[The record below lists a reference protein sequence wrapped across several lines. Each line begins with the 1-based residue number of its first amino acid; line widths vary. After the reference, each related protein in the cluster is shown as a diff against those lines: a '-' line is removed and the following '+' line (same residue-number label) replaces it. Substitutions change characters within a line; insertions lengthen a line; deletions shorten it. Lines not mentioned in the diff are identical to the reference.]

1 MTRLALHW
9 QILGGMVIGAAI
21 GLTLN
26 FTASDR
32 VREVPAEELP
42 QGVTRLFV
50 HDTANRI
57 DIQIKYDDNRQQE
70 WVVDGTRRVEG
81 SVATLGQLLE
91 KDPQAHGYFQAY
103 GRSRSRWVGDAA
115 KRWGG
120 LFLRMLQMVAVPLIA
135 TSLITGVMSLGH
147 AERLGRMFIRTLLY
161 YVCTSMLAIVTG
173 LIVVNLFRPGLGG
186 GVARGGEEAIS
197 LSGNLGEVLFGQIET
212 MIPSNLVGA
221 LAEPNF
227 LSVISFSL
235 AFAIFALLVGGK
247 TADLLRDLFGAAFEV
262 MMAMTMAI
270 IKLAPLGVLLLML
283 YVTATQGVDVF
294 KSLGWYMLTVLCALA
309 FHATITL
316 PLILKLVARRSPWEF
331 AQAMSPALLTAFSS
345 ASSNGTLP
353 LTLANV
359 EERAGISNRVS
370 SFVLPLGA
378 TINMDGTALYEAV
391 AVLFIAQLYH
401 GANLELTQQIIVAV
415 TALLA
420 SIGAAGIPH
429 AGLVTMI
436 IILQVVGLPVEMQG
450 IIIAVDRVLDM
461 CRTSINVWSDSCG
474 CAVIARLDRKS
485 GQDSFPDNRA
495 DHVQAR
501 QSGKRGQDSFP
512 DNRAGHVQARQSGKE
527 S

>member
-1 MTRLALHW
+1 MRLALHW
-9 QILGGMVIGAAI
+9 QILGGMIIGAAV

-32 VREVPAEELP
+32 VRDVPEQDLP
-42 QGVTRLFV
+42 KDVTRLFV
-50 HDTANRI
+50 RDSTNRI
-57 DIQIKYDDNRQQE
+57 DVRIEYEDGEQKH
-70 WVVDGTRRVEG
+70 WVVDGTRRVDG
-81 SVATLGQLLE
+81 SLATLERLAK
-91 KDPQAHGYFQAY
+91 KDPEAFGYFQKY
-103 GRSRSRWVGDAA
+103 GRSWARWVGDLAR
-115 KRWGG
+115 RWGR

-135 TSLITGVMSLGH
+135 TSLITGVMGLGH
-147 AERLGRMFIRTLLY
+147 AERLGRMFLRTLTY
-161 YVCTSMLAIVTG
+161 YVCTSLLAIVTG
-173 LIVVNLFRPGLGG
+173 LAMVNIFRPGLRGAIALGG
-186 GVARGGEEAIS
+186 GDDPEA
-197 LSGNLGEVLFGQIET
+197 LSGDLGEVLFQQIET
-212 MIPSNLVGA
+212 MIPANPIGA
-221 LAEPNF
+221 FAEPNF

-235 AFAIFALLVGGK
+235 AFAIFALLVGGRS
-247 TADLLRDLFGAAFEV
+247 AEILREFFRSAFEV

-283 YVTATQGVDVF
+283 HVTATQGVEVF
-294 KSLGWYMLTVLCALA
+294 QSLAWYMLTVVCALA
-309 FHATITL
+309 FHALITL
-316 PLILKLVARRSPWEF
+316 PLILKLVAHRNALEF

-359 EERAGISNRVS
+359 EERAGVSNRVS

-401 GANLELTQQIIVAV
+401 GANLELTQQLIVAF

-429 AGLVTMI
+429 AGLVMMI
-436 IILQVVGLPVEMQG
+436 IILQVVGLPIEMQG

-474 CAVIARLDRKS
+474 CAVIARLEAVATSDA
-485 GQDSFPDNRA
+485 GQEVLKI
-495 DHVQAR
+495 DHSQ
-501 QSGKRGQDSFP
+501 P
-512 DNRAGHVQARQSGKE
+512 
-527 S
+527 